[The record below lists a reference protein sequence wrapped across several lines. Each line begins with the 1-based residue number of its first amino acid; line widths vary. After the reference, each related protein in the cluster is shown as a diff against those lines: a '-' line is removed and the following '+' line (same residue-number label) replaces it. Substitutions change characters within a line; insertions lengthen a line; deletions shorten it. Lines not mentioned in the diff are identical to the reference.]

1 MAGAAIKK
9 RPHRGASIS
18 GEGCARRKN
27 RADCAFLAKGEGGME
42 GSGGRHD
49 FAIILANHCG
59 AVHRES
65 ACQREEVKPGNQFVK
80 AFI

>member
-1 MAGAAIKK
+1 
-9 RPHRGASIS
+9 
-18 GEGCARRKN
+18 
-27 RADCAFLAKGEGGME
+27 ME

-65 ACQREEVKPGNQFVK
+65 ACQREEVNPGNQFVK